1 MDRSRR
7 TVLGALAAAG
17 STAGCLGSVGG
28 SGAEAETI
36 ATLGTI
42 RSEFTDRHMLS
53 VSWES
58 DTDAVRTFWR
68 EYDGTWPV
76 ASDPEAETAERVGV
90 EGLPTLVLFD
100 RSGQER
106 WRHVGLA
113 GTDSLRSE
121 VRGASKG

>member
-7 TVLGALAAAG
+7 TVLGAIAAAG

-28 SGAEAETI
+28 SGA
-36 ATLGTI
+36 
-42 RSEFTDRHMLS
+42 
-53 VSWES
+53 
-58 DTDAVRTFWR
+58 
-68 EYDGTWPV
+68 
-76 ASDPEAETAERVGV
+76 EAETAERVGV

-113 GTDSLRSE
+113 GTDSFRPE
-121 VRGASKG
+121 VRGAWKG

>member
-1 MDRSRR
+1 MDFSRR

-28 SGAEAETI
+28 SGA
-36 ATLGTI
+36 
-42 RSEFTDRHMLS
+42 
-53 VSWES
+53 
-58 DTDAVRTFWR
+58 
-68 EYDGTWPV
+68 
-76 ASDPEAETAERVGV
+76 